1 MDNLE
6 DIEQLLSL
14 TNSMKMYHGPTM
26 IAKRALNL
34 KTILAS

>member
-6 DIEQLLSL
+6 DLNNLLSP
-14 TNSMKMYHGPTM
+14 TNSLKMYHGPTL

-34 KTILAS
+34 KAILAS